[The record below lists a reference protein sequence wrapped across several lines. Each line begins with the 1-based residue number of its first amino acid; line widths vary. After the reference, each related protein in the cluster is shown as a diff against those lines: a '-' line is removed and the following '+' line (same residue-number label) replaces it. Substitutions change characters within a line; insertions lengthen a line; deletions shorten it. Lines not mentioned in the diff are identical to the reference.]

1 MDRNFFLAVV
11 LSLGVLVLWSQWQ
24 GGATR
29 PRVGSKAPPTV
40 EETELGEATG
50 QRIGSS
56 QEMPLGE
63 FPQLGE
69 VRPGPDSPRP
79 TPRILEPG
87 ETIRVETP
95 LYEVELITR
104 GAGIRRWSLKTY
116 REGPGDDR
124 RDILLTTGQPPFD
137 TAMVTRFAELGR
149 GDIASAPFRLV
160 SNDGSEV
167 VFELIRDGVT
177 IRKSYN
183 FDADSYSFRLRVDI
197 ENRSEETIAPRFGVI
212 WPAHTRDGIDFREQ
226 ALAVLHAGD
235 IETELVGGFG
245 TPGFLGSLS
254 GSPPETE
261 IVFPGEVDWAGFQTT
276 YFIGAILP
284 DQPAE
289 ASARFVAID
298 PGKLAVAEVAFRPVT
313 LTPGQSATREF
324 RGYVGPKEID
334 RLTAIGSGLARSV
347 DLGWSWIAPMTRFFG
362 WMLRA
367 LYSVIPNYGIAII
380 ILTLLVKL
388 VTAPLVTKQMRS
400 MEGMRGLQ
408 PKIKELQAKHADD
421 KQQQSAAMMSLYK
434 KEGVN
439 PLGGC
444 LPMVLQLPV
453 MIGLFYALRG
463 SIELREA
470 PFFGWITD
478 LSAPETL
485 FTIPGLGIPIRV
497 LPLVMGATMVLQQRM
512 TPQPTM
518 DAAQARMMT
527 TMMPIV
533 MTVVFYQFASGLV
546 LYWMLS
552 NVLAI
557 AHQLWIRRSLSSG
570 PSPSSKQSPK

>member
-1 MDRNFFLAVV
+1 M
-11 LSLGVLVLWSQWQ
+11 LWSQLQ
-24 GGATR
+24 
-29 PRVGSKAPPTV
+29 
-40 EETELGEATG
+40 EETHPPREQPGVIPAAEDPALGEANLRDTTTAG
-50 QRIGSS
+50 D
-56 QEMPLGE
+56 PALGE
-63 FPQLGE
+63 FPQLTGE
-69 VRPGPDSPRP
+69 APIPRSPTAP
-79 TPRILEPG
+79 PRLVEAG
-87 ETIRVETP
+87 ETIRFETS
-95 LYEVELITR
+95 LYTVELDTR
-104 GAGIRRWSLKTY
+104 GAGIRQWSLKTY
-116 REGPGDDR
+116 QEGSKKDR
-124 RDILLTTGQPPFD
+124 RDMVLTTGEAPFD
-137 TAMVTRFAELGR
+137 LAMVTRFSELNR
-149 GDIASAPFRLV
+149 GDIASSVFRVV
-160 SNDGSEV
+160 SNIGSEV
-167 VFELIRDGVT
+167 VLELVRDGIT
-177 IRKSYN
+177 IRKSYA
-183 FDADSYSFRLRVDI
+183 FDADSYSFRLRVDV
-197 ENRSEETIAPRFGVI
+197 ENRSDETIAPRFGVL
-212 WPAHTRDGIDFREQ
+212 WPVHSRDGIDFREQ

-235 IETELVGGFG
+235 IETELIGGFG

-254 GSPPETE
+254 GSPPEKE

-289 ASARFVAID
+289 ASARFVSIE
-298 PGKLAVAEVAFRPVT
+298 PGKLGVTEIAYRPVT
-313 LTPGQSATREF
+313 LNPGQSATREF

-334 RLTAIGSGLARSV
+334 RLTAVGSGLARSV

-367 LYSVIPNYGIAII
+367 LYSVIPNYGVAII
-380 ILTLLVKL
+380 ILTLLVKF
-388 VTAPLVTKQMRS
+388 VTLPLVSKQMRS

-408 PKIKELQAKHADD
+408 PKIKELQAKHGDD
-421 KQQQSAAMMSLYK
+421 KQKQSEAMMSLYK

-485 FTIPGLGIPIRV
+485 FVIPGLAIPIRV
-497 LPLVMGATMVLQQRM
+497 LPLVMGATMFLQQKM

-557 AHQLWIRRSLSSG
+557 SHQLWIRKRSAAK
-570 PSPSSKQSPK
+570 PSPA